1 MLPVAIRY
9 YLDREQASNRERK
22 ASDVT
27 PVDGDHEAPDP
38 IQTLADRIADRLA
51 ARLDARLTELA
62 RSAGDDRQDALW
74 SAQRVASHYGVR
86 VDFVYQHADEL
97 GCVRLGGGPC
107 PRIRFDPDAV
117 QARWSRVGSAMPA
130 EMTPKRRRP
139 PTRRS
144 TTPQANTQDLLEFDR
159 EP

>member
-1 MLPVAIRY
+1 
-9 YLDREQASNRERK
+9 
-22 ASDVT
+22 VT
-27 PVDGDHEAPDP
+27 PLDGDHEAADP
-38 IQTLADRIADRLA
+38 ILALADRIADRLA
-51 ARLDARLTELA
+51 ARLEARLDELSYSASDAR
-62 RSAGDDRQDALW
+62 RDALW
-74 SAQRVASHYGVR
+74 TAQRVATHYGVR

-144 TTPQANTQDLLEFDR
+144 TTRQANTQDLLEFDR

>member
-1 MLPVAIRY
+1 MT
-9 YLDREQASNRERK
+9 RERK

-27 PVDGDHEAPDP
+27 PLDGDHEAADT
-38 IQTLADRIADRLA
+38 ILALADRIADRLA
-51 ARLDARLTELA
+51 ARLDARLDELS
-62 RSAGDDRQDALW
+62 RSASDARRDALW
-74 SAQRVASHYGVR
+74 TAQRVATHYGVR

-117 QARWSRVGSAMPA
+117 QARWARVGGAMPA